1 MLNSKESLRFAQGF
15 RLLGPAVA
23 ADLCRVPL
31 LLESGIFG
39 WITDRYHVE
48 RHDAAGKP
56 QHVADGTHAILGG
69 IHARPDSLPSPTA
82 WAASSKFSEAAA
94 ASCTHHPA
102 LVAPCDSVSTPHTT
116 TAIGAAAA
124 LCA

>member
-1 MLNSKESLRFAQGF
+1 MGLQGCGASVLETQG
-15 RLLGPAVA
+15 LL
-23 ADLCRVPL
+23 
-31 LLESGIFG
+31 
-39 WITDRYHVE
+39 E

-102 LVAPCDSVSTPHTT
+102 LVAPCDSVSAPHTT

>member
-1 MLNSKESLRFAQGF
+1 MRFAQGF

-102 LVAPCDSVSTPHTT
+102 LVAPCDSVSAPHTT